1 MRKIPCL
8 IAVLLLLAG
17 AIIAVCATAQTTK
30 TTLTK
35 DNLPILQGRWEGPA
49 VFGVGARTT
58 LILDIYNNSLPL
70 RGKISI
76 QNIPEDAANIFPD
89 GFEGSEWESYF
100 DTGTITDKGGLIITG
115 RGGNFGEFTL
125 VESKS
130 KDSLIESRSEASQHS
145 IIRAES
151 ELDGWFSLWGA
162 KGIATLHRRER

>member
-1 MRKIPCL
+1 MKQIPCW
-8 IAVLLLLAG
+8 IAALLLLAE
-17 AIIAVCATAQTTK
+17 AIIVGCATAQTTK

-35 DNLPILQGRWEGPA
+35 DNLPILQGRWEGPV
-49 VFGVGARTT
+49 VFGVSVRTT

-89 GFEGSEWESYF
+89 GFESSGWESYF
-100 DTGTITDKGGLIITG
+100 DTGAITDKGGVIITG

-125 VESKS
+125 VEGKS
-130 KDSLIESRSEASQHS
+130 KDSLIEGKSKTSQDS
-145 IIRAES
+145 LIERES

-162 KGIATLHRRER
+162 KGTTTLHRSGR